1 MMCIFVS
8 ILSTV
13 PSRLLLQSERDVSVC
28 GGAEC
33 GVKQSTAN
41 RKGGEPG
48 ERQTGGG
55 GGGGRGGRGG
65 GEKGNQETDRQ
76 EGGGEER
83 LKGRE
88 FCESLGNSLNVMRV

>member
-1 MMCIFVS
+1 MMCIFLS

-41 RKGGEPG
+41 RKGREPG

-55 GGGGRGGRGG
+55 GGGAMGRGGGGEGEPGDRQTRRGG
-65 GEKGNQETDRQ
+65 GEKKDS
-76 EGGGEER
+76 
-83 LKGRE
+83 KRE
-88 FCESLGNSLNVMRV
+88 SFVRALVIH